1 MLIPDAKGWK
11 RPTTKQ
17 EQKEAGALLQALVD
31 DAMLTQAEA
40 ADLLGVNHR
49 TMTRYLLGQTVY
61 PYSVWFAMVVLQER
75 KAAERPD
82 PGNLRN
88 LPREDLNRELHKWR
102 DAQLR
107 CGNASRAYA
116 RAGEHL
122 CAILEEFIRRG
133 EKPHDVRA
141 MPDNEDVS
149 ARRRA
154 GAIKAWSDPAFRAGA
169 SERARK
175 AAETRR
181 QRKSGIAS
189 EQG

>member
-1 MLIPDAKGWK
+1 MLSPDAKAWK

-17 EQKEAGALLQALVD
+17 ERKEAGAMLQALVD

-49 TMTRYLLGQTVY
+49 TMTRYLLGQTAY
-61 PYSVWFAMVVLQER
+61 PYSVWFAMLVLQEQ

-82 PGNLRN
+82 PTSLRK
-88 LPREDLNRELHKWR
+88 LTIEDLNRELHKWR
-102 DAQLR
+102 DAQSR

-133 EKPHDVRA
+133 KKPHDARA
-141 MPDNEDVS
+141 LPENEDIS

-154 GAIKAWSDPAFRAGA
+154 AAIKVWSDPTFKAGA
-169 SERARK
+169 SERALK
-175 AAETRR
+175 AAATRR
-181 QRKSGIAS
+181 QRKSGIAP

>member
-1 MLIPDAKGWK
+1 MLSPDAKAWK

-17 EQKEAGALLQALVD
+17 ERKEAGAMLQALVD

-49 TMTRYLLGQTVY
+49 TMTRYLLGQTAY
-61 PYSVWFAMVVLQER
+61 PYSVWFAMVVLQEK

-82 PGNLRN
+82 PGNLRK
-88 LPREDLNRELHKWR
+88 LTLEDLNRELHKWR

-116 RAGEHL
+116 RAGEHI

-141 MPDNEDVS
+141 LPENEDVS

-154 GAIKAWSDPAFRAGA
+154 GANKAWSDPAFRAGA
-169 SERARK
+169 SERASQSGCDQASAK
-175 AAETRR
+175 A
-181 QRKSGIAS
+181 GIAP
-189 EQG
+189 

>member
-1 MLIPDAKGWK
+1 MLIPDAKSWK

-17 EQKEAGALLQALVD
+17 ERKEAGAMLQALVD

-49 TMTRYLLGQTVY
+49 TMTRYLLGQTAY
-61 PYSVWFAMVVLQER
+61 PYCIWFAMLVLQEQ
-75 KAAERPD
+75 KASERPN
-82 PGNLRN
+82 PAKLRK
-88 LPREDLNRELHKWR
+88 LTREGLDCELHKWR

-133 EKPHDVRA
+133 EKPDDVRA
-141 MPDNEDVS
+141 MPVNEDVS

-154 GAIKAWSDPAFRAGA
+154 GAIKAWSHPAFRAGA

-181 QRKSGIAS
+181 QRKSDIAP
-189 EQG
+189 E